1 MDRVGVASGQ
11 PDVVIDAPTQ
21 APGAGETIEHFDFD
35 LPSDLIAQHPAKE
48 RSQSRLLAVL
58 KEGQGLFELGFSEL
72 GQLLRRGDLLICND
86 SKVIPARLKARKST
100 GGQVEML
107 VERIHDDTDM
117 ESHLRARR
125 PIKLNDS
132 IFVGDEYRL
141 TVIGRKQDLYV
152 LRLDEGQSMQTMIAT
167 HGTVPL
173 PPYIK
178 RPLRADDQERYQTV
192 YARHEGSVAAP
203 TAGLHFSES
212 LLQELTDF
220 QVGIEYVTLHVGAG
234 TFAPIRDGDIA
245 KHRLHRERCFVS
257 PSVCHAVDRTRRE
270 GGRVIAVG
278 TTTVRVLE
286 AVAKSG
292 RLEPY
297 AGETD
302 LFIKPGFKFNVVDA
316 LITNFHLPRSTLLM
330 LVCAFGGRER
340 VLTAYHHAIEHAFKF
355 YSYGDAMFIE
365 RKAQAAK

>member
-1 MDRVGVASGQ
+1 M
-11 PDVVIDAPTQ
+11 IDAPTQ
-21 APGAGETIEHFDFD
+21 APGVDQTIEQFDFD
-35 LPSDLIAQHPAKE
+35 LPAGLIAQHPAPE
-48 RSQSRLLAVL
+48 RSKSRLLAVL
-58 KEGQGLFELGFSEL
+58 KENQDLFELGFSEL

-107 VERIHDDTDM
+107 VERIHDDNDM
-117 ESHLRARR
+117 ETHLRARR
-125 PIKLNDS
+125 AIKLNDS

-152 LRLDEGQSMQTMIAT
+152 LRLDEGQSMQAMIAT

-203 TAGLHFSES
+203 TAGLHFSEP
-212 LLQELTDF
+212 LLQELTDSE
-220 QVGIEYVTLHVGAG
+220 VNVEYVTLHVGAG

-245 KHRLHRERCFVS
+245 RHRLHRERCFVP
-257 PSVCHAVDRTRRE
+257 PSVCHAVDRTRSE

-286 AVAKSG
+286 AVAKAG
-292 RLEPY
+292 QLEPY

-330 LVCAFGGRER
+330 LVCALGGRER
-340 VLTAYHHAIEHAFKF
+340 VLAAYHHAIEHAFKF

-365 RKAQAAK
+365 RYAQATK